1 MLEVTHL
8 TKRYGNVTAVS
19 DLNFHISKGEIIG
32 FLGPNGA
39 GKSTTLNMITGALSA
54 TEGDASIDGHSILE
68 EPMEARRRIGY
79 LPETPPLYPE
89 MRVREYLRFVFR
101 LKKVP
106 EKWQF
111 NEVCEKAGITSV
123 LDRTIRNLSK
133 GYKQRVG
140 LAQALVGNPP
150 LLILDEPTSGMDP
163 KQVSEIRRLLME
175 LKETHTILFS
185 SHVLSEIESV
195 CSRLLILKSGR
206 LIADD
211 TPEALSVGSG
221 DSSVIIL
228 QYDGEEQAV
237 SRCITEIKGI
247 RRVRPRPNPSG
258 DCREMEVEMAEG
270 KDLRREIFFAMA
282 QIGVP
287 ILGMRRKEHS
297 LEELFLTL
305 TDGA

>member
-19 DLNFHISKGEIIG
+19 DLNFHIRKGEIIG

-54 TEGDASIDGHSILE
+54 TEGDAVIDGHSILE

-89 MRVREYLRFVFR
+89 MRVREYLKFVFR

-106 EKWQF
+106 EKGQF
-111 NEVCEKAGITSV
+111 NEVCEKAGISSV

-163 KQVSEIRRLLME
+163 KQVSEIRHLLME

-195 CSRLLILKSGR
+195 CSRLLILKNGR

-228 QYDGEEQAV
+228 QYDGDEQTV
-237 SRCITEIKGI
+237 SRCIKGIEGI
-247 RRVRPRPNPSG
+247 RRVRPRSNPSA
-258 DCREMEVEMAEG
+258 DCREMEIEMADG
-270 KDLRREIFFAMA
+270 KDLRRDIFFAMA
-282 QIGVP
+282 QIQVP

-305 TDGA
+305 TD